1 MANLDASSLS
11 CQELVELVTG
21 YVEGTLS
28 PVDQARFES
37 HLGVCADCHNY
48 LDQMRQTI
56 LLVGALAEQDI
67 PDEAKERLLHVFRH
81 WKQRA

>member
-1 MANLDASSLS
+1 MADPDELS

-28 PVDQARFES
+28 LADQARFES
-37 HLGVCADCHNY
+37 HLGVCADCHQY
-48 LDQMRQTI
+48 LGQMRQTI

-67 PDEAKERLLHVFRH
+67 PNDAKERLLYTFRS
-81 WKQRA
+81 WKQHA

>member
-1 MANLDASSLS
+1 MADPDELS

-28 PVDQARFES
+28 LADQARFES
-37 HLGVCADCHNY
+37 HLGVCTDCHHY

-56 LLVGALAEQDI
+56 LLVGVLAEQDI
-67 PDEAKERLLHVFRH
+67 PNEAKEQLLSSFRS
-81 WKQRA
+81 WKQHA